1 MDSNENK
8 NNNQNTRK
16 KDKKDSIDEFD
27 NISINYSYKGSRTE
41 QSLKNLSHFYSD
53 CNALF
58 KSKSSNISS
67 FKSSHILP
75 RKCNSLNKNLIFNVN
90 LDFNS
95 IKSISSFEFHF
106 EIQKGNLIIRKSKCK
121 YK

>member
-16 KDKKDSIDEFD
+16 NDIDEFD

-41 QSLKNLSHFYSD
+41 QSLKNLSQIYAD
-53 CNALF
+53 CSSLF
-58 KSKSSNISS
+58 KSTISS
-67 FKSSHILP
+67 FSSSHILP
-75 RKCNSLNKNLIFNVN
+75 RKCNSLNKNLKFNVN
-90 LDFNS
+90 FDFNS
-95 IKSISSFEFHF
+95 IKSIESIKSFGFQY
-106 EIQKGNLIIRKSKCK
+106 EIQKGNLFIQKSKCR